1 MTIAEDINIQ
11 NLNLIEANLELDK
24 ILLVKN
30 WQKNIIPIN
39 SP

>member
-1 MTIAEDINIQ
+1 MIIAEDINIQ

>member
-11 NLNLIEANLELDK
+11 NLNLIEANLELDN